1 MGKKLGQ
8 ALTAIL
14 LAAALLL
21 GCAPVALA
29 AGEST
34 LQIGVISDL
43 HYFSKE
49 QAGGYN
55 EAFMRSEGGF
65 GKLFLQ
71 SGGILESA
79 LAALAAH
86 AKQNG
91 MKYVLIPGDLTR
103 EGELAGHKALAA
115 RLERF
120 EKESGIQVAVIGGNH
135 DVNND
140 NGADYASGARKGADM
155 TSPQQFREIYKN
167 LGFDLPGAVY
177 YTPPKGETQGMLS
190 YAVDLGPGHRLVV
203 LDAHRYDI
211 KYNGLPKAGY
221 FTGSVIPEG
230 LMDWALEQCERA
242 VADGKTVLG
251 MSHYNL
257 TPHFGAQEWILLDF
271 MLDDWLRARERL
283 ARAGMR
289 FFFSGHIHQGEIGEG
304 VTDDGHVIYDI
315 CTASLTQYPCTFRE
329 VRFTSRGKND
339 VTAQVKTLEVDCVK
353 PVTAN
358 GVTYKS
364 PFMKTSFG
372 LSYDE
377 KGVRDYVI
385 NLLREQVGRA
395 FEDIQAAGGINA
407 FLKANGTDL
416 TSTLNDLLKG
426 VPVVGGRN
434 AMGLVGDIFKQLEKH
449 YVNQPERTLGLLNGL
464 VDKLLGIQVSNL
476 PSTRFI
482 SSYGLGHK
490 SRPGTLADL
499 GNEALIY
506 IYGRVGGAENNKFFM
521 DAIAGFESG
530 KTADAL
536 VDTLLDALLN
546 DLLEGEILP
555 TLQLNLAP
563 VFTAAVLRLT
573 LGALLDG
580 FLRLAVMGDNSFS
593 GVVDLVFKVVNLLD
607 IAPYTSLDDAVD
619 TVLEEYWTPSQSEGI
634 GHYVGTVLRRM
645 VVDQNDVSDLDATL
659 RYTGPRNV
667 TPTQEDFRLPS
678 MVTQMLPLPG
688 DSYDRAIGWFTK
700 YSVKGTDIKIWDS
713 AGNDITAGLDIKKN
727 AEAVERSFPGVDLG
741 IAGFITAPVQLVRHT
756 AEISGLEPLR
766 AYTYQVGDASRGWW
780 SPKGLIKMPLAGNQD
795 TTFLSFS
802 DMQSQ
807 TPHQYARAWGK
818 LSAKA
823 LSLFPNALFAVGAGD
838 NVDNAANLHQWTWF
852 LDAGQQALRQLPLM
866 SATGNHEDKGDA
878 LRQVFPFGG
887 VPAQNSETGT
897 YYSFDAQ
904 NIHIA
909 VLNTNDLDRNNR
921 LAAAQVNWL
930 RKDLKASKADW
941 NIVLL
946 HKALYSNGSHIGD
959 KDVAALRGQLAPLF
973 AQLGVDAVIGGH
985 DHVYLRTEVQ
995 GVQYVIAGTS
1005 GVKYY
1010 NAKSAEET
1018 DALLPLKE
1026 KITKAAMGPVFAAWQ
1041 AKGDTLTYTAYLMD
1055 EKTGA
1060 LREIDS
1066 FQLQKDIELR
1076 PIVQPEWEQRLD
1088 AAMAIPPTGEDWGM
1102 VTVPL
1107 ALLLAAGFALYL
1119 LQRKRME
1126 VQEA

>member
-1 MGKKLGQ
+1 MRKKLGQ
-8 ALTAIL
+8 ALMAML

-29 AGEST
+29 APEATASPSET
-34 LQIGVISDL
+34 LQIGLISDL

-71 SGGILESA
+71 SEGILDSA

-120 EKESGIQVAVIGGNH
+120 EKESGLQVAVIGGNH
-135 DVNND
+135 DINND
-140 NGADYASGARKGADM
+140 NGADYASGVRKGAEM
-155 TSPQQFREIYKN
+155 TSPQAFREVYKN
-167 LGFDLPGAVY
+167 LGFDLPNAAY

-190 YAVDLGPGHRLVV
+190 YAVDLGPGYRLVV

-211 KYNGLPKAGY
+211 KYNGLPKPGY
-221 FTGSVIPEG
+221 YTGSVIPEG
-230 LMDWALEQCERA
+230 LMDWALEQCHQA
-242 VADGKTVLG
+242 VKDGKTVLG

-257 TPHFGAQEWILLDF
+257 TSHIGAQEWIFQDF
-271 MLDDWLRARERL
+271 VIDDWLRARERL
-283 ARAGMR
+283 AGAGMR
-289 FFFSGHIHQGEIGEG
+289 FFFSGHIHQGEMGEG
-304 VTDDGHVIYDI
+304 VNDDGEVIYDI
-315 CTASLTQYPCTFRE
+315 CTSSLTQYPCTFRE

-364 PFMKTSFG
+364 PFSKTSFG

-377 KGVRDYVI
+377 RGVRDYVC
-385 NLLREQVGRA
+385 NLLRELVGKA
-395 FEDIQAAGGINA
+395 FEDIQAAGGISKY
-407 FLKANGTDL
+407 LKAGGTDL
-416 TSTLNDLLKG
+416 ESTLNGMLKG
-426 VPVVGGRN
+426 VPLVGGRN
-434 AMGLVGDIFKQLEKH
+434 AMGLVGDIFKQVEKH
-449 YVNQPERTLGLLNGL
+449 YVSQPERTLGLLDGF
-464 VDKLLGIQVSNL
+464 VDKLLGIKVSSL
-476 PSTRFI
+476 PSTQFI
-482 SSYGLGHK
+482 NSYGLGNK
-490 SRPGTLADL
+490 NKAGTLADL
-499 GNEALIY
+499 GNEAIIY
-506 IYGRVGGAENNKFFM
+506 IYGRVGGAEKNRFVM

-530 KTADAL
+530 KTTDVL

-546 DLLEGEILP
+546 DLLEGELLP
-555 TLQLNLAP
+555 TLEFNLAP
-563 VFTAAVLRLT
+563 VFSSAVLRLT

-580 FLRLAVMGDNSFS
+580 LLRLAVMGDNSFQ
-593 GVVDLVFKVVNLLD
+593 GVVDLVFKLIDIFN
-607 IAPYTSLDDAVD
+607 IAPFTSLDDAVD
-619 TVLEEYWTPSQSEGI
+619 TLLEEYWTPSQSEGI
-634 GHYVGTVLRRM
+634 GHYIGTVLRRM
-645 VVDQNDVSDLDATL
+645 VIDQNDVPDNDATL
-659 RYTGPRNV
+659 RYTGPRKV

-678 MVTQMLPLPG
+678 MVTQMLPTANDG
-688 DSYDRAIGWFTK
+688 YDRAIGWFTK
-700 YSVKGTDIKIWDS
+700 YSVKGTDIRVWDS
-713 AGNDITAGLDIKKN
+713 AGKDVTANLNIKKN
-727 AEAVERSFPGVDLG
+727 TDAMERFFPGVDLG

-756 AEISGLEPLR
+756 VEVTGLEPLR

-780 SPKGLIKMPLAGNQD
+780 SPKGLIKMPLNGNQD

-807 TPHQYARAWGK
+807 TPLQYARAWGK
-818 LSAKA
+818 LSSKA
-823 LSLFPNALFAVGAGD
+823 LALYPDALFVIGAGD

-852 LDAGQQALRQLPLM
+852 LDSAQNTLRQLPLM
-866 SATGNHEDKGDA
+866 SATGNHENKGDA
-878 LRQVFPFGG
+878 LRQWLPFGG
-887 VPAQNSETGT
+887 VPAQDNETGT
-897 YYSFDAQ
+897 YYSFDIQ
-904 NIHIA
+904 NLHFT
-909 VLNTNDLDRNNR
+909 VLNTNDLDGNNR
-921 LAAAQVNWL
+921 LSARQVLWL
-930 RKDLKASKADW
+930 KRDIKTSKADW
-941 NIVLL
+941 KVVVL

-959 KDVAALRGQLAPLF
+959 KDVAALRAQLTPLF

-985 DHVYLRTEVQ
+985 DHVYLRTEVR

-1026 KITKAAMGPVFAAWQ
+1026 KKTVEAMGPVFSAWQ
-1041 AKGDTLTYTAYLMD
+1041 AKGGTLTYKAYLMD

-1060 LREIDS
+1060 LKEIDS
-1066 FQLQKDIELR
+1066 FELKKN
-1076 PIVQPEWEQRLD
+1076 I
-1088 AAMAIPPTGEDWGM
+1088 
-1102 VTVPL
+1102 
-1107 ALLLAAGFALYL
+1107 
-1119 LQRKRME
+1119 K
-1126 VQEA
+1126 